1 MYRTSRSSDEM
12 RQYESITNG
21 RLSLLL
27 VTTVLLVLQQTAA
40 ETRYDG
46 YEQRLLGLQDACI
59 KYTN

>member
-1 MYRTSRSSDEM
+1 M

-27 VTTVLLVLQQTAA
+27 ATAVLLVLQQTAA

-46 YEQRLLGLQDACI
+46 YEQTLLGLPDACI